1 MTSKNNKKNKRS
13 PQPDKT
19 VRTQRKQKR
28 NNFEPLQK
36 RGMIVVGIGASA
48 GGLKPLQRF
57 FEYTPADTGL
67 AFVVITHL
75 HPGHE
80 SHLDEIL
87 QTKTRM
93 PVAQVSD
100 LVPIE
105 PDHVYVIPPNR
116 NISITDSHLETS
128 EFEEPRGYRSPIDGF
143 FRSLAKAHQGAVA
156 IILSGRETDGSVGVK
171 DIKQDGGLLL
181 VQHPEEAE
189 YDGMPSAAIQT
200 GLADVVLPVRD
211 LVEKLVKYTKQIPQL
226 PDDEEA
232 LSEQELQMVQR
243 ILAQVH
249 DRTGHDF
256 SQYKLSTVLR
266 RIHRRMQI
274 NGLETLHA
282 YYTYMHGNA
291 SEATAMFSDI
301 LINVTNFFRDR
312 ASWEA
317 LAEKVIPAVFENKT
331 AGEGIR
337 TWSIGCATGEEA
349 YSLAILLLE
358 QAEKLNQHHQIQ
370 VFASDLDES
379 SLLHAREGVYPSA
392 IAADVSP
399 ERLER
404 FFKPH
409 GENHYQVKRELRD
422 AVLFTNHSILRD
434 PPFLRLDV
442 ISCRNMLIYLQ
453 RQVQDNIFEIF
464 HYSLNQ
470 GGYIFLGNSESA
482 DQAEDLFQVV
492 DKPHRI
498 YQVKPWLRDHPRV
511 PPLPLNIRTVSRA
524 NLRITQ
530 RTAFRL
536 KAEQP
541 PTPDKQHKEALEAYG
556 PPSMLINQD
565 YQILHIS
572 ETAGRYLLQRQGPI
586 TDEVLKLVRPELQL
600 ELRSALFQAFEKEK
614 AIVSKPVL
622 VQFNGHPHLVVIS
635 VRPRLK
641 SQPDKERDIAPE
653 KLALVV
659 FLEDEMDKEIGKATG
674 ELEAAE
680 ALEMQELAHSNV
692 LAAQLEAEVLRLR
705 EQLQASVEQFDSS
718 NEEMKAANEELQSI
732 NEEYRSTTEELETS
746 KEELQSV
753 NEELQTVNNELKMK
767 LEEVS
772 RANND
777 LENFMAATDIPML
790 FLDRNLCIQ
799 RFTAPLRQVFN
810 VKSHDIGRPIGDLTL
825 NVVYEDFEHDAGQ
838 VLVDLVPVERESHF
852 RDGRPVV
859 VRMRPYKTAEDKMD
873 GVVITFVK

>member
-1 MTSKNNKKNKRS
+1 VTVTNMTMKNNKNNKRS

-67 AFVVITHL
+67 AFVVVTHL

-156 IILSGRETDGSVGVK
+156 IILSGSGTDGSVGVK

-181 VQHPEEAE
+181 VQHPDEAE
-189 YDGMPSAAIQT
+189 YDGMPNAAIQT

-226 PDDEEA
+226 PDDEGA
-232 LSEQELQMVQR
+232 LTEQELQMVQR

-249 DRTGHDF
+249 ARTGHDF

-266 RIHRRMQI
+266 RIQRRMQI

-317 LAEKVIPAVFENKT
+317 LAEKVIPGVFENKT

-358 QAEKLNQHHQIQ
+358 QAEKLNQHHEIQ
-370 VFASDLDES
+370 VFASDLDET

-434 PPFLRLDV
+434 P
-442 ISCRNMLIYLQ
+442 
-453 RQVQDNIFEIF
+453 
-464 HYSLNQ
+464 
-470 GGYIFLGNSESA
+470 
-482 DQAEDLFQVV
+482 
-492 DKPHRI
+492 
-498 YQVKPWLRDHPRV
+498 
-511 PPLPLNIRTVSRA
+511 
-524 NLRITQ
+524 
-530 RTAFRL
+530 
-536 KAEQP
+536 
-541 PTPDKQHKEALEAYG
+541 
-556 PPSMLINQD
+556 
-565 YQILHIS
+565 
-572 ETAGRYLLQRQGPI
+572 
-586 TDEVLKLVRPELQL
+586 
-600 ELRSALFQAFEKEK
+600 
-614 AIVSKPVL
+614 
-622 VQFNGHPHLVVIS
+622 
-635 VRPRLK
+635 
-641 SQPDKERDIAPE
+641 
-653 KLALVV
+653 
-659 FLEDEMDKEIGKATG
+659 
-674 ELEAAE
+674 
-680 ALEMQELAHSNV
+680 HS
-692 LAAQLEAEVLRLR
+692 
-705 EQLQASVEQFDSS
+705 
-718 NEEMKAANEELQSI
+718 
-732 NEEYRSTTEELETS
+732 
-746 KEELQSV
+746 
-753 NEELQTVNNELKMK
+753 
-767 LEEVS
+767 
-772 RANND
+772 
-777 LENFMAATDIPML
+777 
-790 FLDRNLCIQ
+790 
-799 RFTAPLRQVFN
+799 
-810 VKSHDIGRPIGDLTL
+810 
-825 NVVYEDFEHDAGQ
+825 
-838 VLVDLVPVERESHF
+838 
-852 RDGRPVV
+852 
-859 VRMRPYKTAEDKMD
+859 
-873 GVVITFVK
+873 